1 MGPTPGQKSAAT
13 YRQEE
18 QHQAARSG
26 ERGASHPVLPPSSP
40 PPERERRLSHTE
52 TAGSTTPRS
61 HRTPEPNVFV
71 RDPDADA
78 PDWLYEPS
86 TARYLLNGLVAGLIA
101 AAVLGIILQAFG
113 VLGLIVDFGA
123 GVDTLVGAWFAL
135 LVVHALFGLGFGL
148 VLATVPRSRLLTGAL
163 FGMGVWLVW
172 GLVATPIWLGQ
183 AGRVLDFSDDLAWM
197 MLIGYAAYAFVLGLV
212 AWWMEPRDDLR
223 EVRGFQGMATR

>member
-1 MGPTPGQKSAAT
+1 MP
-13 YRQEE
+13 
-18 QHQAARSG
+18 
-26 ERGASHPVLPPSSP
+26 LSSP
-40 PPERERRLSHTE
+40 PPGSATGTHHTTTAAPAPRRPTR
-52 TAGSTTPRS
+52 GS
-61 HRTPEPNVFV
+61 EPNVFV
-71 RDPDADA
+71 RDPDAEG

-148 VLATVPRSRLLTGAL
+148 VLATVPRSRLITGAL
-163 FGMGVWLVW
+163 YGLGVWIVW

-183 AGRVLDFSDDLAWM
+183 GGRVLDFSDGLAWM
-197 MLIGYAAYAFVLGLV
+197 LLIGYAAYAFVLGLV
-212 AWWMEPRDDLR
+212 AWWMEPREDLR
-223 EVRGFQGMATR
+223 EVRGFQGTATR